1 MLRPAGIAYEIRET
15 SGPGDAT
22 TLAAEAVGAGY
33 DAIAVC
39 GGDGTIAEVV
49 AGVAGVPLA
58 VMPCG
63 TGNGISGQLGL
74 PGTLPAAAR
83 LLTDGEAHVRA
94 LDAGRINDRL
104 FLLRAATGA
113 IARIDRQ
120 ATGALKHTIGG
131 LAYALSTGETL
142 FGLRPSA
149 YRIEADGE
157 VLEAMGVACIVANGA
172 GIGRVKVKLAEDI
185 SMEDGLLD
193 VLVMTG
199 AGLRHPG
206 RGFRALTETG
216 IAAPAAPRL
225 RAKRIRI
232 DVEPP
237 ELAVADGEPAGS
249 TPALVEVL
257 PGALRVIV
265 PGPAEAQSE
274 AQAG

>member
-1 MLRPAGIAYEIRET
+1 VLRPAGITYEIRET

-49 AGVAGVPLA
+49 AGVAGHAVPLA

-83 LLTDGEAHVRA
+83 LLTDGGAHVRA

-157 VLEAMGVACIVANGA
+157 VLEAMGVACIVANG
-172 GIGRVKVKLAEDI
+172 GGMGRVKVKLAEDI

-206 RGFRALTETG
+206 RALTQTG
-216 IAAPAAPRL
+216 ISAPAAPRL

-237 ELAVADGEPAGS
+237 ELAVADGEPAGG

-265 PGPAEAQSE
+265 PGPAADR
-274 AQAG
+274 